1 MFEIYYWGNEL
12 GFKMQKCSPRCI
24 DCWGE
29 LYYTFTRE
37 CTPKEN
43 YNGCKIQ

>member
-1 MFEIYYWGNEL
+1 MGNEL